1 MRAAHTSPFFPSV
14 TLLLLECKEHNDP
27 ETSRLHLF
35 LIPPSDHLG
44 VCNDLKCT
52 QSTLILHFPYNYNL
66 NGVDI
71 MHKTFIN
78 GCLKKVSNGVVE
90 TIFETFFFFLPMPH
104 FPFLRF
110 LRLDDKERF

>member
-1 MRAAHTSPFFPSV
+1 MRAAHTFPYFSSV
-14 TLLLLECKEHNDP
+14 TLLLLECKEYNDL

-44 VCNDLKCT
+44 VCNDLKHT

-71 MHKTFIN
+71 MHKTFIS

-90 TIFETFFFFLPMPH
+90 TIFETFYFFTDATLFFSQIPVTG
-104 FPFLRF
+104 
-110 LRLDDKERF
+110 